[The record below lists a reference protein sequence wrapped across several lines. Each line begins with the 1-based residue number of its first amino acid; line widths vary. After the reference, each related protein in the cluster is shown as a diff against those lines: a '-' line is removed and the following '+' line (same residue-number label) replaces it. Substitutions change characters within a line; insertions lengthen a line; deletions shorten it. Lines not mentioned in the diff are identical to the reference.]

1 MRKSNLISSAVA
13 TLLLGIGLHANAQ
26 DVVLTQQVTQ
36 SGDTVTII
44 ENAPRSTE
52 DVYKRQVL
60 V

>member
-44 ENAPRSTE
+44 EKNIRCVKE
-52 DVYKRQVL
+52 VKQNKE
-60 V
+60 